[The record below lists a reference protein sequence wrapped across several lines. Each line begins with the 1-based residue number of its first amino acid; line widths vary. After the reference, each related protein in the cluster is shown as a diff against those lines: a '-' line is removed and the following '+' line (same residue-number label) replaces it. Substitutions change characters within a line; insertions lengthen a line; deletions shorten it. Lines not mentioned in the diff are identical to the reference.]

1 MAAFNN
7 EIASADKIG
16 LHLSEIGR
24 IQNNAGSL
32 LQFTAII
39 FAVCVYFFN
48 ALVYP
53 ATGTHRAL
61 YGSVLAVDAL
71 LIAAACGFYLRCLT
85 LSVGR
90 HPRHPHPET
99 GFYLLPAL
107 PEDQIEQVLHG
118 IVRAFRRGT
127 YCFAFCFFTA
137 VLLVCL
143 AAFGELSM
151 IPL

>member
-7 EIASADKIG
+7 EIASADRIG

-32 LQFTAII
+32 LQFTAIV
-39 FAVCVYFFN
+39 FAVGVYFFN

-71 LIAAACGFYLRCLT
+71 LIAVASAFYLRCLM

-90 HPRHPHPET
+90 HPKHRHPET

-107 PEDQIEQVLHG
+107 PEEQIERTLHG

-127 YCFAFCFFTA
+127 YAFAFCFFLA
-137 VLLVCL
+137 LLLVCL
-143 AAFGELSM
+143 VAFGELSM

>member
-32 LQFTAII
+32 LQFMAIV
-39 FAVCVYFFN
+39 FAICIYFFN

-71 LIAAACGFYLRCLT
+71 LIAVASAFYLRCLT
-85 LSVGR
+85 LSVGW
-90 HPRHPHPET
+90 HPKHRHPET
-99 GFYLLPAL
+99 GFSSSSGSARRANRRT
-107 PEDQIEQVLHG
+107 LHG

-127 YCFAFCFFTA
+127 YAFAFCFFTTL
-137 VLLVCL
+137 LLVCL
-143 AAFGELSM
+143 VAFGELSM